1 MKKLYTLA
9 LLCLIFIGQR
19 AVGQDDTVV
28 SKTIF
33 TFSYRTNDGNALN
46 FFGNRA
52 IVADIPNGDGSH
64 TLKIALDEPTIGVGL
79 FSSAATLN
87 SITVPEGITAIGNGA
102 FRKSSVKTV
111 ILPNSITKIGSSA
124 FEQCSEL
131 TNIILPVKL
140 KSIGDDAFNLCTAL
154 ETICLPE
161 SVAEI
166 GAGIFMDCKS
176 LSKVVLSSALTDIPM
191 EAFSGCLAL
200 KSIVLPGNL
209 MSISSSAFENC
220 GIEKLRIPRKMVS
233 ISRNAFK
240 PAAGSG
246 RLIQLNVP
254 EHMTMSDFASFYGM
268 ETIPEGT
275 VTVRSTEERSAGEK
289 LKMSEEYGWIVG
301 TWGAVVDKKT
311 ITVLFNGNG
320 ESGDIIMMVEGVMRY
335 GKYIVDNGMIKYHI
349 KSEGVDEV
357 IEIRPGHK
365 LLAGNGKYYTK
376 KI

>member
-1 MKKLYTLA
+1 MKSIIKLA
-9 LLCLIFIGQR
+9 VFLLLIGGQQ
-19 AVGQDDTVV
+19 AKCQSIILDN
-28 SKTIF
+28 STIF
-33 TFSYRTNDGNALN
+33 TILYTTDDGKPLN
-46 FFGNRA
+46 FLGKGGVIANER
-52 IVADIPNGDGSH
+52 NEDGGFR
-64 TLKIALDEPTIGVGL
+64 LELALEEPILEMGL
-79 FSSAATLN
+79 FSNSRNLK
-87 SITVPEGITAIGNGA
+87 SITIPDGITAIGNNTFHG
-102 FRKSSVKTV
+102 SSVKTV
-111 ILPNSITKIGSSA
+111 HLPASIYSIGASA
-124 FEQCSEL
+124 FEKCDEL
-131 TNIILPVKL
+131 YSLLLPVKL
-140 KSIGDDAFNLCTAL
+140 KSIGDDAFNMCTAL

-254 EHMTMSDFASFYGM
+254 EHMSMSDFASFYGM

-275 VTVRSTEERSAGEK
+275 VTIRSTEERSAGEK
-289 LKMSEEYGWIVG
+289 PKMSEEYGWIVG

-349 KSEGVDEV
+349 KSEGDDEV